1 MKTTPIWRHHH
12 AVRGLRTGPGLAAL
26 LLAVAVGCGSV
37 EEAPEPEEAAP
48 QDQEISSTN
57 SETPNGLAFNG
68 LAFNGLAFNGLATNG
83 LSSSEFSAW
92 FQQNPTLADMVMRYV
107 VTCAVPFGETRT
119 YTDTTGRTYGWSGSL
134 GLALDWASG
143 QPATLKE
150 QQIVSACLAAHV
162 NKYGR
167 SVTISVQGTNAR
179 GQPIPTLEG
188 ELKQF
193 SQREGCFFGN
203 LFTNG
208 GVFVG
213 NDGRLLGPNESSV
226 RACALSQGYADGN
239 ACAPMVF
246 VGSCS
251 GICTLDPTRTYFTQC
266 TYNGITYVPLT
277 TRIRPQ
283 EVYRCGD
290 GVCQLTES
298 CGLGLSTTRCMQDCG
313 TCQ

>member
-1 MKTTPIWRHHH
+1 METTLVWQHHH
-12 AVRGLRTGPGLAAL
+12 AVRGLRAGPALAAL
-26 LLAVAVGCGSV
+26 LLAVAVGCGPV
-37 EEAPEPEEAAP
+37 EGGPSPEEPAP
-48 QDQEISSTN
+48 QAQEINSTN

-68 LAFNGLAFNGLATNG
+68 LAFNGLATNGLATNG
-83 LSSSEFSAW
+83 LSSSEFSSW
-92 FQQNPTLADMVMRYV
+92 FQQNDTLADMVMRYV

-119 YTDTTGRTYGWSGSL
+119 YTNTQGNTYVWPGSL
-134 GLALDWASG
+134 GLAPDWARG

-150 QQIVSACLAAHV
+150 QQLVSACLAAHV

-167 SVTISVQGTNAR
+167 SVTISLQGTNAH
-179 GQPIPTLEG
+179 GQPLPTTEG

-203 LFTNG
+203 LFTQE

-213 NDGRLLGPNESSV
+213 NDGRLLGPSQSSV
-226 RACALSQGYADGN
+226 RACALTQGYAHGN
-239 ACAPMVF
+239 ACSPMVF
-246 VGSCS
+246 VGSCAES
-251 GICTLDPTRTYFTQC
+251 CTPDPTRTYFTQC
-266 TYNGITYVPLT
+266 THNGITYVPLT

-290 GVCQLTES
+290 GICQVTES

-313 TCQ
+313 TCP